1 MFRMI
6 FGQHFKQIFKI
17 LFPSAI
23 ISWFMKRTGVS
34 NTFCYIYWNWVFT
47 VIFISMGEM
56 FGTLP
61 FHADKLKWSF
71 SWCFLFFCAQESF
84 SQLVEPLQMDIFP
97 FLSKIFDKQK
107 CHLFSDPSSRKIESH
122 SLSRSWTTGN
132 V

>member
-17 LFPSAI
+17 FPSAI
-23 ISWFMKRTGVS
+23 ISWFMKRTGSS
-34 NTFCYIYWNWVFT
+34 NTFCCICWNWIFT

-61 FHADKLKWSF
+61 FHADRLKQSF
-71 SWCFLFFCAQESF
+71 SRYFLLFSAQGSF

-97 FLSKIFDKQK
+97 FLSKTFDTQK
-107 CHLFSDPSSRKIESH
+107 CHLFSDPSSREIESH
-122 SLSRSWTTGN
+122 
-132 V
+132 